1 MDAQN
6 LIVAMTNG
14 HDPRYLDAAGNA
26 LMHTLALDRLAAN
39 GTRFGKC
46 IQVLSDLRAG
56 SRLLRYWA
64 TCSQDRVLGQ
74 YASL

>member
-1 MDAQN
+1 MDAQI

-14 HDPRYLDAAGNA
+14 HDPRYLDAAENA
-26 LMHTLALDRLAAN
+26 LMHTLTLDRLAAN

-56 SRLLRYWA
+56 SRLRYWA

-74 YASL
+74 CAGL